1 MSTFE
6 QGKSCLQVSSSLG
19 DNALLLSSF
28 NGREEISS
36 PFQFTLAIIS
46 TSESVDLSKL
56 LGKNI
61 SWCYSPKG
69 DNSGQWFDGR
79 VYSVSQGA
87 SGAYNIRNATIEV
100 VSWFSL
106 LKETKHRN
114 VFIEKN
120 IKDITQEILGKY
132 PDAAF
137 ELNLTETYQP
147 FTCMVQYEQSDHD
160 FLSWLWETHGIF
172 YFYKFEKN
180 KHTMVIADSSAAFK
194 DTKTKGIEF
203 LQNSGNYGA
212 LTSWQHGYK
221 WVNGKATVNDYNFE
235 KPSSSLVSKAS
246 ASVSIPGN
254 SNYEKYIYPG
264 GYQVSADGKKASEL
278 VIGASDTLY
287 ETVTGSSTL
296 TGFNSGL
303 KFKIEKHP
311 ISSEA
316 GKTYIFM
323 AVSHKGNATSN
334 PSYENNFQ
342 CFPEKVKFRP
352 STNTL
357 RPLIPGV
364 HTAVVAGPSG
374 KEIFTDKYG
383 RIKIQ
388 FIWDT
393 EKKGSYWV
401 RVSQFLAGKNFG
413 FFSLPRVGEEVLIAF
428 EEGDPCRPVVVGS
441 LYNGEQLTPYKLP
454 DEALFSGLK
463 SKSSPKGG
471 AEDFNELRFE
481 DNKGKEL
488 VFIQANKDMKTVIK
502 NDNTIEI
509 TKNCS
514 TTVSEGN
521 TLLEIK
527 KGYRQSKIYGDDKLT
542 ISDGG
547 LTVNIEKGKRE
558 TTIKDTDT
566 LTVQSNRETTIKG
579 NDTLTL
585 QSGNLEFNVES
596 GTYATKSPK
605 SIALTVGSSSLKIE
619 SSSIVLTV
627 GSTSIKLESS
637 GITLTGPKVSI
648 QGSSQVSIQGAMVT
662 ISGDTQAEIKAAQ
675 VNISGSAMCQVKGA
689 ITMVG

>member
-1 MSTFE
+1 MSTFK
-6 QGKSCLQVSSSLG
+6 QGKSCLQISCSLG
-19 DNALLLSSF
+19 DNSLLLSSF

-36 PFQFTLAIIS
+36 PFHFSLSVIS
-46 TSESVDLSKL
+46 TNDSIDLSKL

-61 SWCYSPKG
+61 SWCYSPMG
-69 DNSGQWFDGR
+69 DNTGQWFDGR
-79 VYSVSQGA
+79 VYAVSQGA
-87 SGAYNIRNATIEV
+87 SGAYNIRSATIEV

-132 PDAAF
+132 SDAAF

-160 FLSWLWETHGIF
+160 FLSWLWETYGIF
-172 YFYKFEKN
+172 YFFKFEKN
-180 KHTMVIADSSAAFK
+180 KHTMVIADSNPAFK
-194 DTKTKGIEF
+194 ETKTKGIDLLPGTGKF
-203 LQNSGNYGA
+203 GA

-221 WVNGKATVNDYNFE
+221 WVNGKVTVNDYNFE
-235 KPSSSLVSKAS
+235 KPSSNLASKADS
-246 ASVSIPGN
+246 SVSIPGN
-254 SNYEKYIYPG
+254 ASYEKYIYPG

-278 VIGASDTLY
+278 IIGSTDTLH
-287 ETVTGSSTL
+287 ETVKGASTL
-296 TGFNSGL
+296 TGFYSGL

-311 ISSEA
+311 IDSEA
-316 GKTYIFM
+316 GKTYIF
-323 AVSHKGNATSN
+323 SSINHIGNANNS
-334 PSYENNFQ
+334 PSYENNFE
-342 CFPEKVKFRP
+342 CFPEKIKFKP
-352 STNTL
+352 SSNTI

-364 HTAVVAGPSG
+364 HTAIVAGPSG

-393 EKKGSYWV
+393 AKKGSYWV

-413 FFSLPRVGEEVLIAF
+413 FFSLPRIGEEVLIAF

-441 LYNGEQLTPYKLP
+441 LYNGEQLNPYKLP
-454 DEALFSGLK
+454 DEALFIGLK
-463 SKSSPKGG
+463 SKSSPNGG
-471 AEDFNELRFE
+471 TEDFNEFRFE

-488 VFIQANKDMKTVIK
+488 VFIQANKDMKTIIK

-509 TKNCS
+509 KKNYS
-514 TTVSEGN
+514 TIVSEGN
-521 TLLEIK
+521 VSIDIK
-527 KGYRQSKIYGDDKLT
+527 KGYRESKIYGDDKLT

-558 TTIKDTDT
+558 TTIKDTDA
-566 LTVQSNRETTIKG
+566 LTIQSNRTTTIKG

-585 QSGNLEFNVES
+585 QSGNFEISVEA

-619 SSSIVLTV
+619 TSSIVLTV

-648 QGSSQVSIQGAMVT
+648 QGSTQVSVQGAMVS
-662 ISGDTQAEIKAAQ
+662 ISGDTQAEIKALQ

-689 ITMVG
+689 ITMIG

>member
-6 QGKSCLQVSSSLG
+6 QGKSCLQVTSSLG
-19 DNALLLSSF
+19 ANALLLSAF
-28 NGREEISS
+28 IGREEISS
-36 PFQFTLAIIS
+36 PFHFTLSLIS
-46 TSESVDLSKL
+46 TSESADLSKL

-61 SWCYSPKG
+61 SWCYSPNG

-79 VYSVSQGA
+79 VYSVSQGE
-87 SGAYNIRNATIEV
+87 SSTFNLRNATIEV

-120 IKDITQEILGKY
+120 VKDITQEILGKY

-160 FLSWLWETHGIF
+160 FLSWLWESNGIC
-172 YFYKFEKN
+172 YFFKFEKN
-180 KHTMVIADSSAAFK
+180 KHTMVISDSSAAFK

-203 LQNSGNYGA
+203 LQNSGTYGA

-246 ASVSIPGN
+246 TSVSIPGN
-254 SNYEKYIYPG
+254 TNYEKYIYPG

-287 ETVTGSSTL
+287 EIITGSSTL

-311 ISSEA
+311 ISSESK
-316 GKTYIFM
+316 KTYVIM
-323 AVSHKGNATSN
+323 AVNHKGNTTTS
-334 PSYENNFQ
+334 PSYENNFH

-364 HTAVVAGPSG
+364 HTAIVAGPSG

-413 FFSLPRVGEEVLIAF
+413 FFSLPRVGEEVLVAF

-441 LYNGEQLTPYKLP
+441 LYNGEQLIPYKLP

-463 SKSSPKGG
+463 TKSSPNGG
-471 AEDFNELRFE
+471 TEDFNELRFE

-488 VFIQANKDMKTVIK
+488 IFIQANKDMQTIVK
-502 NDNTIEI
+502 NNNNIEI
-509 TKNCS
+509 NTDFSTK
-514 TTVSEGN
+514 VLKGN
-521 TLLEIK
+521 TLFEIQ
-527 KGYRQSKIYGDDKLT
+527 KGYRQSTIYGDDKLSVSNGDLS
-542 ISDGG
+542 I
-547 LTVNIEKGKRE
+547 NIEKG
-558 TTIKDTDT
+558 
-566 LTVQSNRETTIKG
+566 NRASTIKG
-579 NDTLTL
+579 NETLSI
-585 QSGNLEFNVES
+585 QSGNLEVNVET
-596 GTYATKSPK
+596 GTIAAKSPK
-605 SIALTVGSSSLKIE
+605 SITLTVGSSSIKIE
-619 SSSIVLTV
+619 SSCISLTV

-637 GITLTGPKVSI
+637 GITLTGPKVSV
-648 QGSSQVSIQGAMVT
+648 QGSSQVEIKGAMIA
-662 ISGDTQAEIKAAQ
+662 ISGDTQTEIKAAQ
-675 VNISGSAMCQVKGA
+675 VNISGSAMCKVKGA